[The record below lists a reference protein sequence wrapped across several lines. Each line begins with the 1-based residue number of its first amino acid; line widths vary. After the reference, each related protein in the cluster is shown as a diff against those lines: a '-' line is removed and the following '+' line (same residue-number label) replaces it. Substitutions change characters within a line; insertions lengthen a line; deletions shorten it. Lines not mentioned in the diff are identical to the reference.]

1 MKHETERTGPRQ
13 PLLPVGVGDPQAWL
27 LAPEAPACARTLGRG
42 EVARLPQPRL
52 FRSATYNRHG
62 LRKRRSWEEEGKAE
76 AREAGCALEIRVC
89 VCVYVCTRA
98 RARTRKGG

>member
-1 MKHETERTGPRQ
+1 M
-13 PLLPVGVGDPQAWL
+13 GVGDPQVWL

-42 EVARLPQPRL
+42 EVVRLHQPRL

-89 VCVYVCTRA
+89 VCVCVCVYVCAHAHA
-98 RARTRKGG
+98 RAPGKGDECMGAAG